1 MFPDS
6 EVLREAIKCSGCG
19 FCLSVCPVYQAVG
32 IETLSSRGRM
42 DTIRGMLLGQ
52 LKPTARMEQIL
63 SSCLM
68 CQACEASC
76 PPGAVAHKVILEAR
90 HRTLK
95 ARGLPM
101 VKRLAF
107 RRLLKNRDALS
118 RALQILRRIQRPVGG
133 GTQGYTLRHL
143 PALFSALAGGR
154 ALPAVAPKPLRER
167 FPERIEADPH
177 VPFRGRVGFFCGC
190 YMDLVDTS
198 IGDATIRVLTREGF
212 EVFFPRE
219 QACCGAPAL
228 YSGDVEDTVELALR
242 NARAFASHSLDS
254 VLVACATC
262 LSGLREGYG
271 ILAPHFRAE
280 DLEAVTTL
288 RRGVLDLSS
297 FLGQVSLSRP
307 LSLQQPLTVTYHD
320 PCHHVRGQ
328 KISSE
333 PRELLK
339 SIGNLTLVEMDEPAR
354 CCGGG
359 GSFSISHPEMSIEI
373 GRWKVKD
380 ISNTGAQAVV
390 TSCPGCVVQI
400 QEVAQ
405 REGALFQVLH
415 LAQVL
420 EMARPN

>member
-1 MFPDS
+1 MFPDT
-6 EVLREAIKCSGCG
+6 EVWREVIKCSGCG
-19 FCLSVCPVYQAVG
+19 FCLSVCPVYQAIG

-95 ARGLPM
+95 VRGLPWA
-101 VKRLAF
+101 KRLAF

-118 RALQILRRIQRPVGG
+118 RALQILRRIQKPVARDP
-133 GTQGYTLRHL
+133 QRSTLRHL

-154 ALPAVAPKPLRER
+154 ALPAVAARPLRER
-167 FPERIEADPH
+167 FPERIQADPD
-177 VPFRGRVGFFCGC
+177 VPLRGRVGFFCGC
-190 YMDLVDTS
+190 YMDLVETP

-212 EVFFPRE
+212 EVFFPRQ

-228 YSGDVEDTVELALR
+228 YSGDMEDTIELALR
-242 NARAFASHSLDS
+242 NAQAFASQSLDS

-262 LSGLREGYG
+262 LSGLTKGYD
-271 ILAPHFRAE
+271 ILAPHFRPQ

-297 FLGQVSLSRP
+297 FLTRVGLARP
-307 LSLQQPLTVTYHD
+307 LSLQEPLTVTYHD

-328 KISSE
+328 KIFSE
-333 PRELLK
+333 PRELLQ
-339 SIGNLTLVEMDEPAR
+339 SIGNLTLLEMNEPAR

-359 GSFSISHPEMSIEI
+359 GSFSISHPEISIEI

-380 ISNTGAQAVV
+380 ILSTGAQAVV
-390 TSCPGCVVQI
+390 TSCPGCIVQI

-405 REGALFQVLH
+405 REGARFQVLH

-420 EMARPN
+420 EMAKPN